1 MNKTDAKKV
10 ETALKVTGI
19 SATALGASLI
29 GTLVCANNLAAND
42 PDADWAKRFIISAVV
57 LTASAVNVALQ
68 MHKNVVLTERR
79 KKRQR

>member
-10 ETALKVTGI
+10 DRALHVTGI
-19 SATALGASLI
+19 SGVALGASLTATI
-29 GTLVCANNLAAND
+29 VCATNLAAND
-42 PDADWAKRFIISAVV
+42 PDADWVKRFIISAVV